1 MALTE
6 TRPETDDPPVGAD
19 DRPIPGV
26 VERLV
31 GSGDHVAIGRLF
43 VSFGFAM
50 STLFLSLLA
59 LTGVDTLTN
68 NGFLGART
76 AQLAASAQT
85 GLLFLGVVPLLL
97 GVAIAV
103 VPLQLGSPAIAF
115 PRAAALSFWTWLVSS
130 GIFLTSLAIDG
141 GVLGTDETAAKLG
154 NLSLGASLVSLGLGA
169 VCVATTVMSHR
180 PLGMRLAWVPGL
192 SWASF
197 VSAALLL
204 VTLGSAV
211 AHVVLGQVGRMAPAA
226 LATNFTDGLGWLFRG
241 PAVFVFAI
249 PVLGIAAD
257 VVANATGR
265 RLGNTDLVQLV
276 IGMYAVLAFGAWA
289 QLPSALNT
297 AVWSVFALAITVP
310 VLGMLG
316 ALADALRHG
325 SVRLTPAT
333 LLAVVGVVLLLGAV
347 VTGWVQA
354 LSLLGQGQLFG
365 ASAATLAAAQTAFV
379 AAAGIAGGAAA
390 SMHWAPLLWGGYGT
404 STEARLST
412 PLIIL
417 GGGLLGTATLV
428 QAIVQLDGE
437 TTASQVFGAAEALGA
452 ALFALGALGALV
464 AAVRSSGDDT
474 GDEPVEGGLTLEW
487 AFPAPASGGVGLADL
502 SRVTSPYPL
511 LDARE
516 GSGEENA

>member
-6 TRPETDDPPVGAD
+6 TRPDTDEPDVEAD
-19 DRPIPGV
+19 ARPTPGT

-43 VSFGFAM
+43 VGFGLAM
-50 STLFLSLLA
+50 STLFLTLLA

-68 NGFLGART
+68 NGLLGART

-85 GLLFLGVVPLLL
+85 GLLFLGVMPLLL
-97 GVAIAV
+97 GVAVAV

-141 GVLGTDETAAKLG
+141 GVLGSDETAARLG
-154 NLSLGASLVSLGLGA
+154 NLSLGAVAVSLGLGS
-169 VCVATTVMSHR
+169 VCVATTVMAHR

-192 SWASF
+192 SWASL
-197 VSAALLL
+197 VASALWL

-226 LATNFTDGLGWLFRG
+226 LATNFTEGLGWLFRG
-241 PAVFVFAI
+241 PTVFVFAI

-257 VVANATGR
+257 VVATATGR
-265 RLGNTDLVQLV
+265 RLANTDLIQLV

-289 QLPSALNT
+289 QLPSAVNT
-297 AVWSVFALAITVP
+297 AMWTLFALAVTVP
-310 VLGMLG
+310 VLGMIG
-316 ALADALRHG
+316 ALAEAVRHG

-333 LLAVVGVVLLLGAV
+333 MLAFASVALLLGAV

-354 LSLLGQGQLFG
+354 LSLMGQGQLFG

-379 AAAGIAGGAAA
+379 SGAAVAGGAAA
-390 SMHWAPLLWGGYGT
+390 SLHWSPLLWGGYGT
-404 STEARLST
+404 STEANLAV
-412 PLIIL
+412 PLIVL
-417 GGGLLGTATLV
+417 GAGLLGTATLV

-437 TTASQVFGAAEALGA
+437 TTASQLFGAVEAVGA
-452 ALFALGALGALV
+452 ALFALGVLGALV

-487 AFPAPASGGVGLADL
+487 AFPAPASGGVGLVELA
-502 SRVTSPYPL
+502 RVTSPYPL

-516 GSGEENA
+516 GSGEEKP